1 MHTVDMEI
9 WICRHRDTEIQRYG
23 YMWKQSE
30 LEVKA
35 KLMNQRLPLQS
46 LLNGIAIDDDDDD
59 DDFADYDDGDEDDYD
74 CDDYADDDDGDDDES
89 AP

>member
-1 MHTVDMEI
+1 MEMNIDICGDI
-9 WICRHRDTEIQRYG
+9 WIWIQRYRHRYGDIGRYG

-59 DDFADYDDGDEDDYD
+59 DNDDFADYDDGDEDD
-74 CDDYADDDDGDDDES
+74 ES
-89 AP
+89 ASDR